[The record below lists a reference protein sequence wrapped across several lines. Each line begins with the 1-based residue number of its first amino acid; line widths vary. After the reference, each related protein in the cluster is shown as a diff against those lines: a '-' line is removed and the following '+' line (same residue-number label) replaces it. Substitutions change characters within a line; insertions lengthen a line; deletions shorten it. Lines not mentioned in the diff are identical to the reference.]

1 MSEKRPAHRPAIPQ
15 TERHITVAFS
25 LPPELAERIKAYP
38 PGQRSVIVARAL
50 EGRDLPG
57 LPGHGRGHP
66 PGLGVLL
73 AGALANSG
81 GRPGPVA

>member
-50 EGRDLPG
+50 EAWFA
-57 LPGHGRGHP
+57 P
-66 PGLGVLL
+66 P
-73 AGALANSG
+73 SECDICHIDIH
-81 GRPGPVA
+81 